1 MRLNIKTKQVLG
13 VTSTVGA
20 VVVAL
25 SLYHLGSLARYS
37 LEESKARGLLLSR
50 AIYQRTQGIA
60 PRASDPYTALRQ
72 DAGLKSILES
82 SIYSRDVTYA
92 AIVDPSGTIMAH
104 SDPSRIGRRLP
115 ALQQVDDLI
124 AMRPLRQ
131 VWLIFTDPGR
141 NVEVQERLMLGS
153 GDFGAIR
160 IGISTLLVRRELER
174 ALRPAIGTVLG
185 ALIIATLMA
194 MLLAQ
199 LFLRPIHVIKSG
211 LTRLQRGETGVTFD
225 LPKDEFG
232 DLGMFFSAVSDKLSA
247 DRTALAGQ
255 KANLETVVERLE
267 DAVAIFN
274 GSGELLFAN
283 PAMRALAPQVAGGV
297 DMPAAWRELVQ
308 KTLASRQSHG
318 PVSMQ
323 AREAGAEEDSEWLVS
338 THVVEDVD
346 HRLVGVMLTGRNL
359 DALANVQST
368 LRYSSKLTALGRLSA
383 GVAHEVKN
391 PLNAM
396 MIHLEL
402 LRQKLS
408 GGRPVQRAAARGET
422 AAATAGGG
430 GGAVATVAVPADLTG
445 ALDHVSVISNEIKR
459 LDQVLQ
465 GFLRFTRPEDLR
477 LQPVDPA
484 ALLEEVA
491 RVIQG
496 EAPAN
501 GVRVEVHAPPTVLY
515 VNGDAGML
523 RQAILN
529 LALNACQAMPGG
541 GVLRFGTRRASKS
554 RVELSVEDT
563 GTGIQPEHLQRIFDL
578 YFTTRPKGTG
588 IGLSMVYRTVQLHDG
603 DIEVQSTPGV
613 GTAFRVLIPEA

>member
-25 SLYHLGSLARYS
+25 SVYHLGALTRFS
-37 LEESKARGLLLSR
+37 LEESRARGLLLSR
-50 AIYQRTQGIA
+50 AIYQRAQGVA
-60 PRASDPYTALRQ
+60 PRASDAYEALRE

-82 SIYSRDVTYA
+82 SIYSHDVTDA
-92 AIVDPSGTIMAH
+92 AIVDPANRIVAH
-104 SDPSRIGRRLP
+104 YDPSRIDRVLP
-115 ALQQVDDLI
+115 ARQQVDDLLKMS
-124 AMRPLRQ
+124 ALRQ
-131 VWLIFTDPGR
+131 VWFIFTDPGSDI
-141 NVEVQERLMLGS
+141 EVREPLRLGS
-153 GDFGAIR
+153 RAFGAIR
-160 IGISTLLVRRELER
+160 IGISTLLVRRELEK
-174 ALRPAIGTVLG
+174 ALRPAAGTVLG
-185 ALIIATLMA
+185 ALIVATVVA

-199 LFLRPIHVIKSG
+199 LFLRPIHVLKSG
-211 LTRLQRGETGVTFD
+211 LSRLQRGETGITLD
-225 LPKDEFG
+225 LPQDEFG
-232 DLGMFFSAVSDKLSA
+232 DLGVFFSAVSNKLSA

-267 DAVAIFN
+267 DAVAIF
-274 GSGELLFAN
+274 SAAGELLFAN
-283 PAMRALAPQVAGGV
+283 PAMRGLAPQHDGGALTV
-297 DMPAAWRELVQ
+297 PGEWRDLVQ

-318 PVSMQ
+318 PVS
-323 AREAGAEEDSEWLVS
+323 ARIREPHAGEDSEWLIT

-346 HRLVGVMLTGRNL
+346 RRLIGVMLTGRNL

-408 GGRPVQRAAARGET
+408 GGRGAVRAHVPAAAAE
-422 AAATAGGG
+422 AGTSIL
-430 GGAVATVAVPADLTG
+430 AVAPSVDVSAAM
-445 ALDHVSVISNEIKR
+445 DHVSVISNEIRR

-491 RVIQG
+491 KVVQAD
-496 EAPAN
+496 APDN
-501 GVRVEVHAPPTVLY
+501 GVRITVDCPPTIPY

-529 LALNACQAMPGG
+529 LALNACQAMPNGG
-541 GVLRFGTRRASKS
+541 LLRFGARRTGKG

-563 GTGIQPEHLQRIFDL
+563 GSGIKPDHLPRIFDL
-578 YFTTRPKGTG
+578 YFTTRQKGSG

-603 DIEVQSTPGV
+603 EIEVQSTPSV
-613 GTAFRVLIPEA
+613 GTTFRVLIPEA